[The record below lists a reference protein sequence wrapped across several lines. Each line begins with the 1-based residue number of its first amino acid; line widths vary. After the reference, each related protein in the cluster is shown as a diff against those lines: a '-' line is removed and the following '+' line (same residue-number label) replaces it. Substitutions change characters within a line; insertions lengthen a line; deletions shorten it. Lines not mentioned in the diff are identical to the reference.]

1 MKEKDLV
8 KAIGDIDEKYV
19 IDAADAAEGKKAEKK
34 SAASGR
40 AKRNWKPWV
49 GALAAV
55 FALCIGLGS
64 FGGFGGYYGG
74 GLSGSSKSAPQAADE
89 GFYYTASKNGQMS
102 GLGGASYDRD
112 NYEVAET
119 EAPSAAMP
127 ADLESSFK
135 NESAVTAGGNASK
148 PAADN
153 VKLIKRAYLSIQ
165 TTEFDETR
173 DALMK
178 LVESFGGYIEN
189 SSVWNG
195 GYYGSG
201 LKNGNFT
208 VRVPADRYSAFVTGI
223 SEGYHVSS
231 INESVEDIGQ
241 QYFDTETRLNTLKIK
256 LERLQDLL
264 KKASNMS
271 DIITIESEIADTEY
285 QIDSYTSTLNRYDS
299 LVGYATISVDIDEV
313 SRMGDSVDQNP
324 GFFARLARS
333 LKRGALNFADSIGDL
348 INWAAYN
355 AIGIIII
362 IAVIVIIKR
371 THLIGKLFGKVRKNK
386 DE

>member
-1 MKEKDLV
+1 MKEQDLV
-8 KAIGDIDEKYV
+8 KAIGDIEERYV

-34 SAASGR
+34 SAAPGR
-40 AKRNWKPWV
+40 SKRNWKPWV

-64 FGGFGGYYGG
+64 FGGFGNFGYMGA
-74 GLSGSSKSAPQAADE
+74 SKSSSAAPAEAE
-89 GFYYTASKNGQMS
+89 YHYVSSNGQMK
-102 GLGGASYDRD
+102 GLGGANSYSRD
-112 NYEVAET
+112 EYAVAEA

-127 ADLESSFK
+127 ADLDSSFK
-135 NESAVTAGGNASK
+135 NESAVTAGGNAFK

-313 SRMGDSVDQNP
+313 SRMGDSVDQDP

-386 DE
+386 EDL

>member
-1 MKEKDLV
+1 MKEQDLV
-8 KAIGDIDEKYV
+8 KAIGDIDERYV
-19 IDAADAAEGKKAEKK
+19 IEAAEAAEDIKAEKK
-34 SAASGR
+34 VKPGVR

-55 FALCIGLGS
+55 FALCIGIGS
-64 FGGFGGYYGG
+64 FGNGYYMG
-74 GLSGSSKSAPQAADE
+74 GSSKSSSSMPAESQSYYVTSNSQMKGVNSYGGSADLSIEMDAAEPTAEAEYVRDE
-89 GFYYTASKNGQMS
+89 AAVKDS
-102 GLGGASYDRD
+102 GSGASQ
-112 NYEVAET
+112 
-119 EAPSAAMP
+119 P
-127 ADLESSFK
+127 L
-135 NESAVTAGGNASK
+135 AS
-148 PAADN
+148 N
-153 VKLIKRAYLSIQ
+153 VKLIKRAYLEIQ
-165 TTEFDETR
+165 TTDFDETR

-178 LVESFGGYIEN
+178 LVQSYDGYIEN

-201 LKNGNFT
+201 LKSGSFT
-208 VRVPADRYSAFVTGI
+208 VRVPADRYSSFVNGI
-223 SEGYHVSS
+223 SEGYHVSR
-231 INESVEDIGQ
+231 INESIDDIGQ

-271 DIITIESEIADTEY
+271 DIITLESEIADTEY

-299 LVGYATISVDIDEV
+299 LVGYATINVELNEV
-313 SRMGDSVDQNP
+313 SRVGDGVNQDP

-333 LKRGALNFADSIGDL
+333 LRNGALNFADSIGEL

-362 IAVIVIIKR
+362 IAVIVIVKR
-371 THLIGKLFGKVRKNK
+371 NNLVGKLFGKFRKNK

>member
-1 MKEKDLV
+1 MKEQDLV
-8 KAIGDIDEKYV
+8 KAISDIEERYV

-34 SAASGR
+34 SAAQGR

-64 FGGFGGYYGG
+64 FGGFGNFGYMGA
-74 GLSGSSKSAPQAADE
+74 SKSSSAAPAESD
-89 GFYYTASKNGQMS
+89 YRYVSSNGQMK
-102 GLGGASYDRD
+102 GLGGANSYSRD
-112 NYEVAET
+112 EYAVAEA

-127 ADLESSFK
+127 AEFDTSLTQ
-135 NESAVTAGGNASK
+135 ESAVKAGGNASK
-148 PAADN
+148 SASDN

-264 KKASNMS
+264 KKASNMT

-313 SRMGDSVDQNP
+313 SRMGDSVDQDP

-386 DE
+386 EDL